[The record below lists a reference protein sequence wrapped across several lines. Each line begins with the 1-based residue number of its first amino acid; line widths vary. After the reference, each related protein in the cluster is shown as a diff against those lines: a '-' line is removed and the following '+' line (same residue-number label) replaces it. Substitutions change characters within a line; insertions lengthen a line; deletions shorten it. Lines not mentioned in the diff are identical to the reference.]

1 MDWLQAAA
9 HLRSLNESAVIATLV
24 RVRGHAPREPGAKM
38 VVSAAETWG
47 TVGGGNF
54 EAEVVDRAR
63 ELVSAGSGGPE
74 LMEFPL
80 SDKAA
85 TRHGV
90 QCCGGEVSVLLELL
104 PARHTVAV
112 FGMGHVGFEIAHI
125 LSRLPI
131 DLVLADSR
139 PDAVEPARME
149 VLTRGPAAT
158 SIHLAPAP
166 EAVLQGLPAGADVLV
181 LTHDHAEDLIL
192 CDTALRAQAAGA
204 GPGYIGLIGSR
215 SKWQRFRKRL
225 LEEGHSEAD
234 LARIT
239 CPIGVAEITG
249 KDPASIA
256 VGVAADLVM
265 QWERAGVRPVPSAA
279 AP

>member
-1 MDWLQAAA
+1 MDWLEAAT
-9 HLRSLNESAVIATLV
+9 HLRSLNEPAVIATLV
-24 RVRGHAPREPGAKM
+24 QVRGHAPREPGAKM
-38 VVSAAETWG
+38 VVSAAGSWG

-54 EAEVVDRAR
+54 EAEVIDRAR
-63 ELVSAGSGGPE
+63 ELMSGGTGGPE
-74 LMEFPL
+74 LMSFPL
-80 SDKAA
+80 SDKAP

-104 PARHTVAV
+104 PSRRTVAV

-149 VLTRGPAAT
+149 PLTRGPAT
-158 SIHLAPAP
+158 TTIHHAPAP
-166 EAVLQGLPAGADVLV
+166 ETVLQGLPAGAAVLV

-204 GPGYIGLIGSR
+204 GPGYLGLIGSR

-225 LEEGHSEAD
+225 LEEGHTEEE

-239 CPIGVAEITG
+239 CPIGLAEITG
-249 KDPASIA
+249 KEPISIA
-256 VGVAADLVM
+256 VGVAADLVLR
-265 QWERAGVRPVPSAA
+265 WEREKDS
-279 AP
+279 